1 MINKKKIDIIGAGPA
16 GLTAGY
22 YAIKKGYDVKI
33 YEASNA
39 TGGNCKTIIDG
50 EFRFDTGAHRLH
62 DKIGYVTNE
71 IKKLLGDDLQLV
83 NAPSKIY
90 LNNNFIDFPIKL
102 GDVFQKMDISTILNV
117 ISENIFNNIKQ
128 ERKIN
133 SFKHFAYKKYG
144 ETLSK
149 LVLIPYTEKLWGKNS
164 DELDPVISGG
174 RLKSLNILSAINSNF
189 RLYKNNSKHFEGEF
203 YYPRL
208 GFGTIFEKLNDFIG
222 NKNVFTKSS
231 IINIY
236 HKNNKITS
244 MDIAK
249 GNNKKVE
256 YLINT
261 MPLGLLLSSL
271 KPAPPEKILDV
282 LKNINFRN
290 LKICVIHLDMKSF
303 TNNASIYFP
312 DSDCPFTRIYEPKN
326 RSQEMAPSNKTSIVV
341 EVPIGDKNISENI
354 NEDDIYNLIITYL
367 KKKRLLNIDEII
379 RYRFFDIFSA
389 YPIILKEKQYQI
401 EMVMRYLSKFN
412 NMDVIGRNAT
422 FEYLHTHMLFD
433 KSKKL
438 IENLNF

>member
-1 MINKKKIDIIGAGPA
+1 
-16 GLTAGY
+16 
-22 YAIKKGYDVKI
+22 
-33 YEASNA
+33 
-39 TGGNCKTIIDG
+39 
-50 EFRFDTGAHRLH
+50 
-62 DKIGYVTNE
+62 
-71 IKKLLGDDLQLV
+71 
-83 NAPSKIY
+83 
-90 LNNNFIDFPIKL
+90 
-102 GDVFQKMDISTILNV
+102 
-117 ISENIFNNIKQ
+117 
-128 ERKIN
+128 
-133 SFKHFAYKKYG
+133 
-144 ETLSK
+144 
-149 LVLIPYTEKLWGKNS
+149 
-164 DELDPVISGG
+164 
-174 RLKSLNILSAINSNF
+174 LNILSAINSNV
-189 RLYKNNSKHFEGEF
+189 RLSKHNSKHFEGEF

-222 NKNVFTKSS
+222 NQNVFTKSS

-271 KPAPPEKILDV
+271 EPAPPESILDV

-326 RSQEMAPSNKTSIVV
+326 RSQEMAPSDKTSIVV
-341 EVPIGDKNISENI
+341 EVPIGDKNIGENI

-367 KKKRLLNIDEII
+367 KKKKLLDIDKII

-401 EMVMRYLSKFN
+401 EMVMRYLSKFS